1 MSKGNFRLEGK
12 VALITGAGSGVG
24 RAMAKLFSQEG
35 AKVIVIDVVPERVK
49 QVVDEINGGA
59 SGQVRDLASQSEVEK
74 MVGDALSSAGRIDIL
89 CNNAGIMDGFMP
101 VADTSDDLWKKILD
115 VNLNAP
121 FFASRKVIPSML
133 SKNGGVILN
142 TASIASLFGGRA
154 GAAYTV
160 SKHALIGLTKS
171 IAAEYGDKGI
181 RCNAMILG
189 AVQTNIGMG
198 SSNPSPLGLELLKKA
213 SAAMPRMADPME
225 IARLGLFLSSNEAS
239 FMNGSCV
246 VIDNGWTVY

>member
-189 AVQTNIGMG
+189 AVQTNIGLG

-213 SAAMPRMADPME
+213 SATMPQVADPME